1 MLMRFRFILYCPQKE
16 ETCFHRLYPS
26 CSTQYT
32 HKWNTDISNKNK
44 YTVSA
49 HDTRKLHQMYISS
62 PTRILTRRYSTNKT
76 IELPSFCEFNI
87 LIAEGTKLF
96 PKRAFLG
103 GNCLYLRPDE
113 EE

>member
-1 MLMRFRFILYCPQKE
+1 
-16 ETCFHRLYPS
+16 
-26 CSTQYT
+26 
-32 HKWNTDISNKNK
+32 
-44 YTVSA
+44 
-49 HDTRKLHQMYISS
+49 MYISS

-113 EE
+113 EV